1 MEERLQKF
9 MANCGIASRRK
20 CEEIITA
27 GRVAVNGIKITE
39 LGFKVNPEIDEVKVD
54 NKSINLV
61 SKKIYIALNKP
72 VGYVSTVKDER
83 NRPTIIDLIGIK
95 DRIYPIGR
103 LDFDTSGLILLT
115 NDGEI
120 YNRIIHPREVV
131 NKVYVAE
138 VKGKISKES
147 IEKFSKGIDIGDYI
161 TAPGKIKVISSDKD
175 KSKVEITIHEGKN
188 RQVRRMCEAI
198 GNSVITLKRISVG
211 KIEVGNLELGKWR
224 YLEESEIQYLKGL

>member
-9 MANCGIASRRK
+9 MANCGVASRRK
-20 CEEIITA
+20 CEEIITS
-27 GRVAVNGIKITE
+27 GRVMVNGIKITE

-83 NRPTIIDLIGIK
+83 NRPTIIDLIGLQ

-138 VKGKISKES
+138 VKGKMNKES
-147 IEKFSKGIDIGDYI
+147 VDQFSKGIDIGDYI
-161 TAPGKIKVISSDKD
+161 TAPGKIKILSSDKD

-188 RQVRRMCEAI
+188 RQVRRMCEAV
-198 GNSVITLKRISVG
+198 GNPVITLKRISVG
-211 KIEVGNLELGKWR
+211 KIKIDNLELGKWR
-224 YLEESEIQYLKGL
+224 YLEEDEIQYLKGL